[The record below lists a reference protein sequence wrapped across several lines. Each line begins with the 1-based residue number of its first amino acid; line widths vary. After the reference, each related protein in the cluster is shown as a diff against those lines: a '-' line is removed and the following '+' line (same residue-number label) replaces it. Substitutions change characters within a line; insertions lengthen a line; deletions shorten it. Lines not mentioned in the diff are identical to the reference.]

1 MQDGDARAVLNLAG
15 GTRHDEYLSVV
26 SEIKEL
32 EGLLAAIPEENVIE
46 RLSLESR
53 LESVKNALAALL
65 TTGES
70 ATLEFKKSTA
80 EKDRVCRALC
90 AFANAQGG
98 RVLIGV
104 TPAGKA
110 VGQTVKDRTL
120 EELAQEF
127 QNFEPPLF
135 PTVERVPVAPG
146 LEVLVVSV
154 ARSGRVTSFR
164 GVAYERVLNTTRVMP
179 RDVQQ
184 RMLVEELHATERW
197 ENQSAPGWTVARLDG
212 REMVQTINEAIR
224 RGRCED
230 PGTREPMD
238 ILRGLNLLTENG
250 QLTRAAVALFCKEDE
265 PRPDFAQLLL
275 KVARFKGTTRDE
287 FLDNRQFSGNA
298 FALMR
303 KAERFL
309 IESLPIAGRIIPGQ
323 MAREDTPLFPVE
335 ALREALANA
344 FVHRDYGIGGGC
356 VAVAMYDD
364 KLEIIS
370 IGDLHFGLTPEALLR
385 SHESKPWNPLI
396 AQAFYRRGIIEAWG
410 RGMLK
415 IARLMREAGLE
426 PPVTTV
432 RTGAVVVTFD
442 VVAARRARG
451 WPEMDVAAAET
462 DQETPG
468 ETTGEAPSRH
478 QVGTKLAPSR
488 DQVQVLELAGIPR
501 ASSELMAP
509 SGRTDR
515 TKFRD
520 QVLRPLLDAGL
531 LEMTIP
537 DKPRSSKQQ
546 YRATTAGRQA
556 IQAFHK
562 EPH

>member
-1 MQDGDARAVLNLAG
+1 MIASQ
-15 GTRHDEYLSVV
+15 
-26 SEIKEL
+26 
-32 EGLLAAIPEENVIE
+32 LAAW
-46 RLSLESR
+46 
-53 LESVKNALAALL
+53 L
-65 TTGES
+65 TSGES
-70 ATLEFKKSTA
+70 STLEFKKSTA
-80 EKDRVCRALC
+80 EKDRACRTLC
-90 AFANAQGG
+90 AFANDQGG
-98 RVLIGV
+98 RVLFGV

-110 VGQTVKDRTL
+110 IGQTVNDRTL
-120 EELAQEF
+120 DELAQEF

-135 PTVERVPVAPG
+135 PSVERVPVTPG

-184 RMLVEELHATERW
+184 RLLVEELHAIQRW
-197 ENQSAPGWTVARLDG
+197 ENQPAQGWTVAQLDT
-212 REMVQTINEAIR
+212 REMEQTLNEAIR

-238 ILRGLNLLTENG
+238 ILRGLNLLTGDG
-250 QLTRAAVALFCKEDE
+250 QLSRAAVALFCKEDE
-265 PRPDFAQLLL
+265 PGPDFPQLLL

-309 IESLPIAGRIIPGQ
+309 IELLPIAGRIIPGQ

-344 FVHRDYGIGGGC
+344 FVHRDYGIGGGY

-364 KLEIIS
+364 RLEIIS
-370 IGDLHFGLTPEALLR
+370 LGELHFGLTPEALLH

-410 RGMLK
+410 RGTLK
-415 IARLMREAGLE
+415 IAKLMREAGLA

-442 VVAARRARG
+442 VAAARKARG
-451 WPEMDVAAAET
+451 WPDDGDLGLGGDRENTWEGT
-462 DQETPG
+462 KLG
-468 ETTGEAPSRH
+468 PSWG
-478 QVGTKLAPSR
+478 QVGTKSGLSQ
-488 DQVQVLELAGIPR
+488 DQVQLIEAAENPKALP
-501 ASSELMAP
+501 ELMAL
-509 SGRTDR
+509 SGRTNR

-537 DKPRSSKQQ
+537 DKPRSSRQQ
-546 YRATTAGRQA
+546 YRATPTGVQA
-556 IQAFHK
+556 VQIFRK
-562 EPH
+562 ESH